1 MYVIYRHI
9 NQINEKSYIGFAG
22 TRTCDQENRLIVELS
37 VDEKLYESNKLMS
50 RRWKEHVLGATKNDH
65 PDVMFQRA
73 IKKYGECLFKHEIL
87 EICDTKEQAINLEI
101 DYIKKFE
108 TALKGYNETLG
119 GEGGKRSPE
128 ASIRFKIRMNDPVLR
143 ARNSVAQKIA
153 SNKVEAKIRRSLITK
168 SIMNKDGMKDRIK
181 IATKKAMARDDVK
194 LKLKAINEDPDFRT
208 KRKNYVTNSWK
219 NSKVRENHRIGAQN
233 SIKYNRHAVTQF
245 NKNTLEFIRQFKSV
259 CEACDICEIPKSS
272 LLSHLHGKL
281 KHAGGFIWQYVD

>member
-73 IKKYGECLFKHEIL
+73 IKKYGERLFKHEIL

-153 SNKVEAKIRRSLITK
+153 SNKV
-168 SIMNKDGMKDRIK
+168 
-181 IATKKAMARDDVK
+181 
-194 LKLKAINEDPDFRT
+194 
-208 KRKNYVTNSWK
+208 
-219 NSKVRENHRIGAQN
+219 
-233 SIKYNRHAVTQF
+233 
-245 NKNTLEFIRQFKSV
+245 
-259 CEACDICEIPKSS
+259 
-272 LLSHLHGKL
+272 
-281 KHAGGFIWQYVD
+281 